1 MPSQNNIDNS
11 HLQQEVTRI
20 IEKDREKVEGFVLEE
35 GKGIEKEVQ
44 GKQNENLPHKLNTY
58 NPFKSGTD

>member
-11 HLQQEVTRI
+11 HLQQEVTRT

-35 GKGIEKEVQ
+35 GKGVEREVQ
-44 GKQNENLPHKLNTY
+44 DKLDKNLPHKLNTY
-58 NPFKSGTD
+58 NPFKSDSD